1 MAKGKI
7 PNPLERRHLVER
19 DLSEAHA
26 LRIAEA
32 YLEEGRTV
40 EALDFLCKAEAEE
53 RIADL
58 RVGAVRAG
66 DAFLLRQVATA
77 TGVPA
82 EREEWRELALAARS
96 AGKELYAVEAT
107 RQAERGED

>member
-1 MAKGKI
+1 MAKNMI

-26 LRIAEA
+26 LRVAEA

-40 EALDFLCKAEAEE
+40 EALDFLCKAEAED

-58 RVGAVRAG
+58 RAGAVRAG
-66 DAFLLRQVATA
+66 DGRLAMTA
-77 TGVPA
+77 TTG
-82 EREEWRELALAARS
+82 
-96 AGKELYAVEAT
+96 
-107 RQAERGED
+107 